1 MKQNKQKINTK
12 INHSCNRMI
21 KIRMLGAQIRKMVQK
36 ILKTEIGWLNIDKYS
51 NCTQIIYKMIKI
63 IVIICIKE
71 YRAARLNKINLK
83 IKTKKNF
90 RKKLILLHML
100 TLKISIESMIIYKMH
115 KFSLWHQNLNLKI
128 LNKITEF

>member
-1 MKQNKQKINTK
+1 MK

-21 KIRMLGAQIRKMVQK
+21 KIRMLGALIRKIVHK
-36 ILKTEIGWLNIDKYS
+36 ILKTEIGSLNIDKYS
-51 NCTQIIYKMIKI
+51 NCTQNINKMIMI

-115 KFSLWHQNLNLKI
+115 KFSL
-128 LNKITEF
+128 